1 VWNSPL
7 WSLSVAKGMIQ
18 FIDIQHGPEQGVEK
32 KKNGERILGD
42 LDHQRN
48 KNKSLRETLS
58 TSFYSP
64 SPVKEDQRLTKRFRM
79 TLLNIVGQSLWY
91 GMIIH
96 IPKRSRTDLWIRSD
110 ATFQKY
116 YIHLHH
122 LKREFCFEKTF
133 NERKS
138 ESTPFLYLIPEPSPS
153 SSLFLQLSSNM
164 LTDTLERISFWAC
177 SIRS

>member
-1 VWNSPL
+1 MFMESWVFV
-7 WSLSVAKGMIQ
+7 SVKFPTLVTQCGKGNDSIYRYTTW
-18 FIDIQHGPEQGVEK
+18 PRTRSRK

-122 LKREFCFEKTF
+122 LKREFCFEKTDMDL
-133 NERKS
+133 K
-138 ESTPFLYLIPEPSPS
+138 
-153 SSLFLQLSSNM
+153 
-164 LTDTLERISFWAC
+164 WK
-177 SIRS
+177 